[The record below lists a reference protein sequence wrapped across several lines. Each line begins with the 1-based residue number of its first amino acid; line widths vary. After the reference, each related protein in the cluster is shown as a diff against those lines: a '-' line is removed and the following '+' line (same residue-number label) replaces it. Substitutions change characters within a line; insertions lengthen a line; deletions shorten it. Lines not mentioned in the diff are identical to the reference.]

1 MSTIVCP
8 GFFVFTCATLG
19 VLMVMETL
27 SAFLHALRLHWVEY
41 MNKFYAVSAACIS
54 VSAID
59 ISAKP
64 ARPALHA
71 TFLVDVIIF
80 VMQGDGYLFAPLN
93 FAVIEKEAL

>member
-1 MSTIVCP
+1 MLYP

-41 MNKFYAVSAACIS
+41 MNKFYAVSALASLS
-54 VSAID
+54 VKAID

-64 ARPALHA
+64 SSSCFECSVL
-71 TFLVDVIIF
+71 
-80 VMQGDGYLFAPLN
+80 GKCN
-93 FAVIEKEAL
+93 